1 MVGLSGALMPGPL
14 LTVTINESYRQGF
27 SAAPK
32 LVAGHAVLEGGMV
45 ILLGLGLEQII
56 TNNIF
61 FGVVAILGGMY
72 LFGMGWDMVAAIRDG
87 RLTLDLESHEGKR
100 IGPFAAGLTISLA
113 NPYWSLWWATFGL
126 SYLGR
131 SLQHGVPGAVFFY
144 AGHISADIIWYF
156 LVAILVVSGRRFL
169 SDRLYHVIIVA
180 SAALLLL
187 LGPKFIA
194 DGIVR
199 LAG

>member
-1 MVGLSGALMPGPL
+1 MMPGPL

-45 ILLGLGLEQII
+45 ILLGFGLEQII
-56 TNNIF
+56 TNSIF
-61 FGVVAILGGMY
+61 FGVVAVLGGAY
-72 LFGMGWDMVAAIRDG
+72 LLWMGLDMVRAIRDG
-87 RLTLDLESHEGKR
+87 RLSLDLECHEGKR

-131 SLQHGVPGAVFFY
+131 SLQHGVPGAAFFY

-156 LVAILVVSGRRFL
+156 LVALLVVSGRRFL
-169 SDRLYHVIIVA
+169 SDRLYHIIIVA
-180 SAALLLL
+180 SGGLLLL
-187 LGPKFIA
+187 MGPKFIA
-194 DGIVR
+194 DGLVK
-199 LAG
+199 LFG

>member
-1 MVGLSGALMPGPL
+1 MPGPL

-45 ILLGLGLEQII
+45 ILLGFGLEQII

-61 FGVVAILGGMY
+61 FGIVAVLGGAY
-72 LFGMGWDMVAAIRDG
+72 LLWMGLDMVRAIRDG
-87 RLTLDLESHEGKR
+87 RLSLDLESHEGKH

-131 SLQHGVPGAVFFY
+131 SLQHGIPGAAFFY
-144 AGHISADIIWYF
+144 VGHISADIIWYF
-156 LVAILVVSGRRFL
+156 LVALLVVSGRRWL

-180 SAALLLL
+180 SGGLLLV

-194 DGIVR
+194 DGLVK
-199 LAG
+199 LFG

>member
-1 MVGLSGALMPGPL
+1 MPGPL

-45 ILLGLGLEQII
+45 ILLGFGLERII
-56 TNNIF
+56 TNNVF

-72 LFGMGWDMVAAIRDG
+72 LFWMGWDMVEAVRQG
-87 RLTLDLESHEGKR
+87 RLTLDLQSHEGKR
-100 IGPFAAGLTISLA
+100 IGPFWAGLTISLA

-131 SLQHGVPGAVFFY
+131 SLQHGAVGAAFFY

-156 LVAILVVSGRRFL
+156 LVALLIVSGRRWL

-180 SAALLLL
+180 SGGFLLV

-194 DGIVR
+194 DGIAK
-199 LAG
+199 LMG